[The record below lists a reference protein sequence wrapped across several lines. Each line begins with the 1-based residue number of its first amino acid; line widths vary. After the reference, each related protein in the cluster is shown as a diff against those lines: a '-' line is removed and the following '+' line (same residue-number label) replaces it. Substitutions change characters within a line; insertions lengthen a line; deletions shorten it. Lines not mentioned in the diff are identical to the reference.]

1 MNNTVTEY
9 LKQEA
14 FTLIISL
21 NAVMRDTCRQ
31 WTGDNLLVNT
41 GSQAVSSA
49 PDGFCPTLAEPLQI
63 YISTPDL
70 IDGGEINRCGGSLVK
85 RALLFI
91 SLRAPRL
98 MDVSLCHQIFPA

>member
-63 YISTPDL
+63 YISTRDL
-70 IDGGEINRCGGSLVK
+70 IDGGRLTDVEEVWLNVPSCLSACVRLV
-85 RALLFI
+85 
-91 SLRAPRL
+91 
-98 MDVSLCHQIFPA
+98 